1 MTNLINQRLDKY
13 IVWDSLASNNEEFA
27 VFSQVDFWQCD
38 GCGTL
43 YSYQSEQDFRITT
56 DFSSFES
63 NLNSYYCATKCEVH
77 WDMG

>member
-1 MTNLINQRLDKY
+1 MPNLINQKLDKY
-13 IVWDSLASNNEEFA
+13 IVWDSQASNNEQFS
-27 VFSQVDFWQCD
+27 VYSQVDFWRCD

-43 YSYQSEQDFRITT
+43 YTYQSEQDFRVTT

-63 NLNSYYCATKCEVH
+63 NLNSYYCASKCEVY